1 MNTVQPTF
9 KRLALFVT
17 IVALV
22 ACVVGWITS
31 PRQFFI
37 SYAFAFLFWFGLSL
51 GSLGWTMIHHLTGGR
66 WGYTTRRFFEAA
78 ISSLPLLALL
88 FIPVILGMRA
98 LYPWVDATAL
108 STDEILRHKHVY
120 LNAPAFVARAFVLFA
135 IWIVMARLLTQWSAE
150 QDATTN
156 PEPTRKLRKLSGPGL
171 VIYPLT
177 MTFAAVDWVMS
188 MERDWFSTIF
198 PILICI
204 GQMLSALAL
213 AILLLAVERRRMP
226 LAQIAS
232 SETFHHLG
240 NLLLTFTMLWA
251 YLAFAQFLVVWS
263 GDLPHE
269 ISWYLHRISDGWK
282 AVVVLIFLFDFLV
295 PFFLLLSRNSK
306 RRVGILTAIAAMI
319 LVAHVG
325 EAWWLIAP
333 SFYRSGIHISWLDLA
348 AFLGV
353 GGVWFTF
360 FVRQLERRSL
370 VPMNDPRF
378 ALAIPI

>member
-22 ACVVGWITS
+22 ACVVGWIAS

-37 SYAFAFLFWFGLSL
+37 SYAFAFLFWFGLSV

-66 WGYTTRRFFEAA
+66 WGYATRRFFEAA

-88 FIPVILGMRA
+88 FIPVVIGMRA
-98 LYPWVDATAL
+98 LYPWMDTAAL
-108 STDEILRHKHVY
+108 SADEILRHKHFY
-120 LNAPAFVARAFVLFA
+120 LNAPAFVTRAIVLFA
-135 IWIVMARLLTQWSAE
+135 VWIVMARLLTRWSAE
-150 QDATTN
+150 QDATSN

-188 MERDWFSTIF
+188 IEGDWFSTIF

-213 AILLLAVERRRMP
+213 AILLFVVERRRTP

-232 SETFHHLG
+232 SETFLHLG
-240 NLLLTFTMLWA
+240 NLLLTVTMLWA
-251 YLAFAQFLVVWS
+251 YLAFAQFLVIWS

-269 ISWYLHRISDGWK
+269 ISWYLHRITDGWK
-282 AVVVLIFLFDFLV
+282 VIAI
-295 PFFLLLSRNSK
+295 LLC
-306 RRVGILTAIAAMI
+306 
-319 LVAHVG
+319 
-325 EAWWLIAP
+325 
-333 SFYRSGIHISWLDLA
+333 
-348 AFLGV
+348 
-353 GGVWFTF
+353 
-360 FVRQLERRSL
+360 
-370 VPMNDPRF
+370 
-378 ALAIPI
+378 